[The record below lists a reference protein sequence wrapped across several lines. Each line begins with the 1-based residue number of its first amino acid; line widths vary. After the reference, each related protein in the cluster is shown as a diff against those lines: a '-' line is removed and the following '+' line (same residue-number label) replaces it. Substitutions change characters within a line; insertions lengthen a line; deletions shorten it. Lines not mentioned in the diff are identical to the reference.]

1 MVPSPYLT
9 YLGLLAIW
17 LGPIL
22 LIIQR
27 NSVTPV
33 EKFIYV
39 SMMAPSAFFV
49 NFLIYRT
56 RKKLIINKCNG
67 PTREQELDQLTQ
79 NFRTIFFWLVI
90 GSVLLLGSVGW
101 ILFGLT

>member
-33 EKFIYV
+33 EKFIYI
-39 SMMAPSAFFV
+39 SMMSPSAFIV
-49 NFLIYRT
+49 SFLMYST
-56 RKKLIINKCNG
+56 RKKLINNTFTD
-67 PTREQELDQLTQ
+67 PTREQKLNQLKQ
-79 NFRTIFFWLVI
+79 NFRTIFYWLVI